1 MNKSDLK
8 EFSIRDTNVLKGL
21 ALLLLL
27 FHHLWYQDTN
37 ADLNGNGVIDGME
50 AYLQLVSISGKLCV
64 SIFVFLSGY
73 GLAKSYRGDLKY
85 YFVHRFTKLYLSY
98 WLIWVMFVP
107 LGILFFN
114 ITFIDVYRNHV
125 AIRAIIDF
133 LGLSKSFGF
142 YGYNATWWFYSC
154 IILLYSLFPFIH
166 KTFKYWYVWVLV
178 GILFAHGIS
187 LLSNRIGAL
196 NRLWIFI
203 EPITPYFGVFIWGS
217 LISHFNIISWFKKHQ
232 SLPIL
237 IVIMIIF
244 VLISYFRLK
253 AGWGGTVLDP
263 YLVVLLVFVYAS
275 LYGVYKLKSIFAFLG
290 KHSLNIFLF
299 HTFIFSMYF
308 HDFVYYTENPIIQFF
323 SLLVSSLVIS
333 IFIEKIKDIIHMNSI
348 EKWIENKICRIL

>member
-8 EFSIRDTNVLKGL
+8 DFSIRDTNVLKGL

-27 FHHLWYQDTN
+27 FHHLWYQDAN

-154 IILLYSLFPFIH
+154 IILLKFP
-166 KTFKYWYVWVLV
+166 
-178 GILFAHGIS
+178 
-187 LLSNRIGAL
+187 
-196 NRLWIFI
+196 
-203 EPITPYFGVFIWGS
+203 TP
-217 LISHFNIISWFKKHQ
+217 
-232 SLPIL
+232 
-237 IVIMIIF
+237 
-244 VLISYFRLK
+244 
-253 AGWGGTVLDP
+253 
-263 YLVVLLVFVYAS
+263 
-275 LYGVYKLKSIFAFLG
+275 
-290 KHSLNIFLF
+290 
-299 HTFIFSMYF
+299 
-308 HDFVYYTENPIIQFF
+308 
-323 SLLVSSLVIS
+323 
-333 IFIEKIKDIIHMNSI
+333 
-348 EKWIENKICRIL
+348 

>member
-1 MNKSDLK
+1 MDTMLRGG
-8 EFSIRDTNVLKGL
+8 SI
-21 ALLLLL
+21 
-27 FHHLWYQDTN
+27 
-37 ADLNGNGVIDGME
+37 
-50 AYLQLVSISGKLCV
+50 LV
-64 SIFVFLSGY
+64 
-73 GLAKSYRGDLKY
+73 
-85 YFVHRFTKLYLSY
+85 
-98 WLIWVMFVP
+98 
-107 LGILFFN
+107 
-114 ITFIDVYRNHV
+114 
-125 AIRAIIDF
+125 
-133 LGLSKSFGF
+133 
-142 YGYNATWWFYSC
+142 
-154 IILLYSLFPFIH
+154 LYSLFPFIH

-217 LISHFNIISWFKKHQ
+217 LMSHFNIISWFKKHQ

-244 VLISYFRLK
+244 VLILYFRLK
-253 AGWGGTVLDP
+253 TGWGGTVLDP
-263 YLVVLLVFVYAS
+263 YLVVLLVFIYAS
-275 LYGVYKLKSIFAFLG
+275 LYGVNKLKSIFAFLG

-308 HDFVYYTENPIIQFF
+308 HDFVYYTENPIIQYF